1 MLHSVSKRATF
12 ATMGSLGT
20 AGDRQKTIYKFGLF
34 QADSASGHLHR
45 AGTRVKLQDLPF
57 RILCLLLEQ
66 PGEVI
71 SREELR
77 AQLWPPD
84 THVDFEGSFNVAI
97 KRLRYAL
104 NDSAENP
111 IFVETVPKRGYR
123 FIAPVEVVSRAEAEP
138 KRERT
143 AVGEGAVEP
152 APLAARWRLSAW
164 PLIAGCIAAVVA
176 LSAVYW
182 LSHGRSVLSY
192 SSNGPVLLADF
203 ENQTGEQ
210 RFDRALRTA
219 LTVTLEQSTR
229 FNVYPQFQIENALRL
244 MARKPGEPISA
255 AIAREIC
262 QRENLHVLLVPGIT
276 RAGHQYLLTA
286 QFIDPATG
294 STVRSYSE
302 SAADEDHILSALD
315 SISTSI
321 RRDLGESRYEIHQAH
336 RPLPQVTTA
345 SLAAL
350 RDYVEGTDKFGNGDA
365 NESVRLIKN
374 AIEKDPDFAIAHAAL
389 GYDYYSFYLN
399 EPQLGEQEFQ
409 KALAL
414 KSRTTD
420 REYSWIELR
429 HAESQGRIG
438 DTLHL
443 YRDYL
448 EHYPGDWVAR
458 YSYTRMLRMHGHA
471 AESVAMYQQLL
482 RESPND
488 PGTYIELAT
497 AYGDLQQWP
506 QSIQC
511 YEEAFAIDP
520 RLLTTASF
528 NREYGFTLLK
538 GGEDAKSERIF
549 SLLLTDPKSY
559 SSGERSLA
567 FLDLY
572 RGRYADARQKFKLA
586 LAQTSDT
593 FSRARIRYMLA
604 VIADGQGNHR
614 EQIAQLDLIMA
625 NFDALPEKV
634 IYGSLVGQAYARAG
648 NVESA
653 RKVLD
658 TIAPLVNERMED
670 QAGFAEILK
679 AEVAAATGDF
689 RSAQQF
695 MRPPTSSDSE
705 DVATPTSEMLA
716 YIYQQA
722 GKLDDAISWYEQFLS
737 SQRALGWER
746 QQEVFQAHYML
757 ARDYQQKGDRARA
770 MREVSQLLDL
780 WKNADPNLTLLKKA
794 HALRDELVAVPK
806 S

>member
-1 MLHSVSKRATF
+1 MCIR
-12 ATMGSLGT
+12 
-20 AGDRQKTIYKFGLF
+20 DR
-34 QADSASGHLHR
+34 
-45 AGTRVKLQDLPF
+45 PF
-57 RILCLLLEQ
+57 
-66 PGEVI
+66 
-71 SREELR
+71 
-77 AQLWPPD
+77 
-84 THVDFEGSFNVAI
+84 
-97 KRLRYAL
+97 
-104 NDSAENP
+104 
-111 IFVETVPKRGYR
+111 
-123 FIAPVEVVSRAEAEP
+123 
-138 KRERT
+138 
-143 AVGEGAVEP
+143 
-152 APLAARWRLSAW
+152 
-164 PLIAGCIAAVVA
+164 IAGCIAAVIA

-182 LSHGRSVLSY
+182 LSHGLSVLSY
-192 SSNGPVLLADF
+192 SSNGPVLIADF

-255 AIAREIC
+255 AIGREIC

-276 RAGHQYLLTA
+276 RAGHRYLLTA

-321 RRDLGESRYEIHQAH
+321 RRDLGESRYEIHQSH
-336 RPLPQVTTA
+336 SPLPQVTTA

-350 RDYVEGTDKFGNGDA
+350 RDYAEGIDKFGNGEA
-365 NESVRLIKN
+365 NEAVRLFKM
-374 AIEKDPDFAIAHAAL
+374 AIEKDPDFAIAHSAL

-399 EPQLGEQEFQ
+399 EPKLGEQEFQ

-420 REYSWIELR
+420 REYAWIELR

-438 DTLHL
+438 DALRL

-448 EHYPGDWVAR
+448 DHYPGDWVAR

-471 AESVAMYQQLL
+471 AESVPIYQQLL

-497 AYGDLQQWP
+497 AYSDLQQWP
-506 QSIQC
+506 QSIQS
-511 YEEAFAIDP
+511 YEKAFAIDP

-528 NREYGFTLLK
+528 NREYGLTLLK
-538 GGEDAKSERIF
+538 GGEDAKSEQVF

-559 SSGERSLA
+559 SSGQRSLA

-572 RGRYADARQKFKLA
+572 RGRYADARQKFMLA
-586 LAQTSDT
+586 LAKTSDPFT
-593 FSRARIRYMLA
+593 AARIRYMLA
-604 VIADGQGNHR
+604 VIADGQGDHR
-614 EQIAQLDLIMA
+614 EQLAQLDRIMS

-648 NVESA
+648 NIESA
-653 RKVLD
+653 KKVLD
-658 TIAPLVNERMED
+658 RIAPLVNERVED
-670 QAGFAEILK
+670 QTGFAEILK
-679 AEVAAATGDF
+679 AEVAASTGDF
-689 RSAQQF
+689 QSAQQF
-695 MRPPTSSDSE
+695 MRPPTSDDSE

-716 YIYQQA
+716 YIYQQT
-722 GKLDDAISWYEQFLS
+722 GKLDDAISWYERFLS
-737 SQRALGWER
+737 DERALGWER
-746 QQEVFQAHYML
+746 QQQIFQAHYML

-780 WKNADPNLTLLKKA
+780 WKNADSNLTLLKKA

-806 S
+806 N